1 MNPLNAYLAQSV
13 IEDRYAH
20 ADAYRRAHQERAQ
33 AAALASMTSVTIRR
47 VTPDDW
53 QAVERLA
60 QLEAADAPRGA
71 ALLAEVDD
79 RVLAVR
85 SLDDGA
91 TVADPF
97 QPTAELVGCWRRG
110 RSSSARRRAPYATR
124 CGPPRVVR
132 RTAYRRT
139 P

>member
-13 IEDRYAH
+13 IDDRYRLAEAH
-20 ADAYRRAHQERAQ
+20 GRAVHERPQERAPLFD
-33 AAALASMTSVTIRR
+33 AVTIRR

-53 QAVERLA
+53 KAVERLA
-60 QLEAADAPRGA
+60 ALESAPA
-71 ALLAEVDD
+71 PHQPALLAEVDD

-97 QPTAELVGCWRRG
+97 HPTAELVRLLEA
-110 RSSSARRRAPYATR
+110 RSKQLGGTVAGPVARPLRRAAA
-124 CGPPRVVR
+124 RVAAIAR
-132 RTAYRRT
+132 H
-139 P
+139 

>member
-13 IEDRYAH
+13 F
-20 ADAYRRAHQERAQ
+20 QERVTRAEEHHRIQ
-33 AAALASMTSVTIRR
+33 RERWVSPAPAFDAVTIRR

-60 QLEAADAPRGA
+60 QLEGRAVPQGS
-71 ALLAEVDD
+71 ALLAEVED
-79 RVLAVR
+79 RALAVR

-97 QPTAELVGCWRRG
+97 ERTCELLRLLE
-110 RSSSARRRAPYATR
+110 ARAKQLGGQTPHAVTRPFRRAAA
-124 CGPPRVVR
+124 RV
-132 RTAYRRT
+132 TALARH
-139 P
+139 

>member
-13 IEDRYAH
+13 L
-20 ADAYRRAHQERAQ
+20 QERVAR
-33 AAALASMTSVTIRR
+33 AEEHHRLHRERWVAPAPAFDAVTIRR

-60 QLEAADAPRGA
+60 QLEGRAAPQGSV
-71 ALLAEVDD
+71 LLAEVED
-79 RVLAVR
+79 RLLAVR

-97 QPTAELVGCWRRG
+97 QPTGELVRLLE
-110 RSSSARRRAPYATR
+110 ARARQLGGQSPRAVTRPFRRAAAL
-124 CGPPRVVR
+124 VR
-132 RTAYRRT
+132 RAA
-139 P
+139 

>member
-13 IEDRYAH
+13 LDERFAQ
-20 ADAYRRAHQERAQ
+20 AERYRRSRPEPP
-33 AAALASMTSVTIRR
+33 AAAPALYDAVTIRR

-53 QAVERLA
+53 QAVERLS
-60 QLEAADAPRGA
+60 QLEGRRVPEGA
-71 ALLAEVDD
+71 ALLAEVEE

-97 QPTAELVGCWRRG
+97 QPTLELVRLLE
-110 RSSSARRRAPYATR
+110 ARAKQLDGAATNTATRPLRRAAA
-124 CGPPRVVR
+124 RV
-132 RTAYRRT
+132 TALVWH
-139 P
+139 